1 MNPWTIVLPLAIA
14 LLTVALNALVAVKIK
29 FAPDEVSAWRGLKAA
44 AVKLGSAIF
53 GLLLMA
59 GLAFN
64 VFRDGPPSRVDVF
77 SIAFQTMSLGL
88 TVVFRVLGR
97 VTEVQRK
104 HIKWTRRLLE
114 HTFGPKPDSAKAS
127 PE

>member
-53 GLLLMA
+53 GLLLVA

-64 VFRDGPPSRVDVF
+64 VFRDGPP
-77 SIAFQTMSLGL
+77 SLGL